1 MSYVDDLL
9 KNEGSSITEQY
20 LPNGSYRT
28 MSQIIETKNYVHRLS
43 GGAVYKKNT
52 DRVYAVNSLDVNV
65 SWDESNGINTL
76 ATDFSD
82 IDQTVNQHLDN
93 PAFSIS
99 DKADLIFNTGNN
111 AWNVSFGAGWNHRPQ
126 KLSVSPASIF
136 PDKAEKDIVSQNY
149 TSDDFRGQAETGYFI
164 RFGELRINTFI
175 FGNVDIESVKSD
187 LDGFD
192 LSDLKTVNRY
202 SFGKVEG
209 GGEARIGYPKSNSY
223 F

>member
-1 MSYVDDLL
+1 MQS
-9 KNEGSSITEQY
+9 T
-20 LPNGSYRT
+20 R
-28 MSQIIETKNYVHRLS
+28 
-43 GGAVYKKNT
+43 KNT

-192 LSDLKTVNRY
+192 LSDLKLSTDTH
-202 SFGKVEG
+202 SEKLKVAEKHVS
-209 GGEARIGYPKSNSY
+209 AILKAIHILSLLYRFRITDNGLVIRKPAIGTENGTISTSTLR
-223 F
+223 